1 MKVSKEERLVLIE
14 KLKSGEITVRQVMK
28 EYGMSESGV
37 YAWLERPVPSEKP
50 KGYKPLSKKNKA
62 IEIINQ
68 EDKIDI
74 EAYRNMTKEELI
86 DELILAKANEL
97 RAKKGYEVR
106 GVGANKEFIFLNNEN
121 SK

>member
-1 MKVSKEERLVLIE
+1 MKIPREEREALI
-14 KLKSGEITVRQVMK
+14 KKINDGEITVPQAAQ
-28 EYGMSESGV
+28 EYGVHRSSV
-37 YAWLERPVPSEKP
+37 YKMLKRAGEAKPVKPYRPAQ
-50 KGYKPLSKKNKA
+50 NKA
-62 IEIINQ
+62 VEIIKKHD
-68 EDKIDI
+68 EIDI

>member
-1 MKVSKEERLVLIE
+1 MKISREERETLI
-14 KLKSGEITVRQVMK
+14 KRINGGEITVEQAAK
-28 EYGMSESGV
+28 EYGVHRATIYKILKHSVEPKPAKP
-37 YAWLERPVPSEKP
+37 YRPMPNKTVEVI
-50 KGYKPLSKKNKA
+50 KKHD
-62 IEIINQ
+62 E
-68 EDKIDI
+68 IDI

>member
-1 MKVSKEERLVLIE
+1 MKLSKEEREELI
-14 KLKSGEITVRQVMK
+14 KKINDGEITVPQAAK
-28 EYGMSESGV
+28 EYGLHKGSVDNMLKRAREPKPEKQ
-37 YAWLERPVPSEKP
+37 YNPKPTPARPVEVIKQHDE
-50 KGYKPLSKKNKA
+50 L
-62 IEIINQ
+62 
-68 EDKIDI
+68 DI

-106 GVGANKEFIFLNNEN
+106 GVGANKEFIILNNEN

>member
-1 MKVSKEERLVLIE
+1 MKIPREEREALI
-14 KLKSGEITVRQVMK
+14 KRINAGEITVKQAAQ
-28 EYGMSESGV
+28 EYGVHITSIYQMLKRAEEVKSIKP
-37 YAWLERPVPSEKP
+37 YRPSP
-50 KGYKPLSKKNKA
+50 NNT
-62 IEIINQ
+62 IEIIKKHD
-68 EDKIDI
+68 EIDI

>member
-1 MKVSKEERLVLIE
+1 MKIPREDREALI
-14 KLKSGEITVRQVMK
+14 KRIKAGEITVAQAAQ
-28 EYGMSESGV
+28 EYGV
-37 YAWLERPVPSEKP
+37 YKTAIYQMLKRAAEPRPEKV
-50 KGYKPLSKKNKA
+50 YKPEPNKPTEVIKKRD
-62 IEIINQ
+62 EM
-68 EDKIDI
+68 DI

>member
-1 MKVSKEERLVLIE
+1 MKTR
-14 KLKSGEITVRQVMK
+14 
-28 EYGMSESGV
+28 
-37 YAWLERPVPSEKP
+37 
-50 KGYKPLSKKNKA
+50 
-62 IEIINQ
+62 
-68 EDKIDI
+68 
-74 EAYRNMTKEELI
+74 EELI